1 MEETDK
7 PTDPCVYLFVQ
18 ERRGEV
24 SEEKKKEEE
33 EERWAPLERI
43 EWSPGRVEEKKKKP
57 NNFIETIGHDEEV
70 LRR

>member
-1 MEETDK
+1 M
-7 PTDPCVYLFVQ
+7 
-18 ERRGEV
+18 
-24 SEEKKKEEE
+24 SEEEKKEEE
-33 EERWAPLERI
+33 EEEEERCAPLERI